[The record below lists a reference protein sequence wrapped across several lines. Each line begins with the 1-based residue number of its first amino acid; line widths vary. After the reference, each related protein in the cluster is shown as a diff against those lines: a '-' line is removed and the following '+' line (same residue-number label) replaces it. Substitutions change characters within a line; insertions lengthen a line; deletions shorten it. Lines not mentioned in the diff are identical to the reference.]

1 MLGHINLFAGSLQA
15 NNITTVN
22 LSPTVAERLR
32 WCLCHVTA
40 PLLNTV
46 ISTLRDAVKL
56 ATPDNLQTFTSLF
69 SRSCNPLGGLLQ
81 SVNILVGG
89 DFIPMVTPM
98 ISNTFGISSTL
109 SGAGSFDFL
118 DQFNVQDLSGKVAAS
133 LSGNM

>member
-1 MLGHINLFAGSLQA
+1 MNQVQPLLQKIGSLQA

-22 LSPTVAERLR
+22 LSPTVAE
-32 WCLCHVTA
+32 
-40 PLLNTV
+40 TV

-89 DFIPMVTPM
+89 DFIPMVTPT
-98 ISNTFGISSTL
+98 IGNTFGISSTL